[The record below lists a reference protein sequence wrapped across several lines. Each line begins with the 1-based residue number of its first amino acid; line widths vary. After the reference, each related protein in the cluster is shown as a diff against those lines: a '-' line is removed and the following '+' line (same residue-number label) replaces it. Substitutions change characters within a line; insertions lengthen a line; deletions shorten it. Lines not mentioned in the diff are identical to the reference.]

1 MSWQLLFKTI
11 YFAYWKINQIAI
23 TENYCVNKDKPKMHC
38 NGKCYLTKQLEK
50 VEETKQEKSKFPTEI
65 FKYKFVDNFIFQE
78 FQLAYKYDYFSKI
91 KLKIIIPKS
100 FSLSSGYLKD
110 IYQPPKFS

>member
-1 MSWQLLFKTI
+1 
-11 YFAYWKINQIAI
+11 
-23 TENYCVNKDKPKMHC
+23 MHC
-38 NGKCYLTKQLEK
+38 NGKCHLAKQLEK

-78 FQLAYKYDYFSKI
+78 FQTAYKNNYFSKI

-100 FSLSSGYLKD
+100 FPLSSGYLKD
-110 IYQPPKFS
+110 IYQPPKCS